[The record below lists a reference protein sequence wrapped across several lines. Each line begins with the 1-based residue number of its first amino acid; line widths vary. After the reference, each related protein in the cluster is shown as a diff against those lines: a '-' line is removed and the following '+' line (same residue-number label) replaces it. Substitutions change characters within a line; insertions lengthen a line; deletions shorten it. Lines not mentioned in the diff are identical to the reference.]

1 MANSWFRFKQF
12 TIEQGKSAMK
22 VGTDGVLLGAWADVS
37 TANNILDIGAGTGL
51 IALMLAQRSPLSNI
65 TAIEIDHLASEQALE
80 NFQNSP
86 WSNRLSLF
94 NQSVQTY
101 AKDTSRS
108 FDLIVSNPPYFENI
122 STSDNT
128 QRQIARHTNTLSF
141 EELLEAVQK
150 LLMADGVFSV
160 ILPYSHKPTFVE
172 LAKQQSLFLNKVTHV
187 YPTNKSEIKRMLL
200 SFSFKDIE
208 IKQDSLVIEPEQ
220 RHQYSKEYIQMTKDF
235 YLNF

>member
-1 MANSWFRFKQF
+1 
-12 TIEQGKSAMK
+12 MK
-22 VGTDGVLLGAWADVS
+22 VGTDGVLLGAWVDISSV
-37 TANNILDIGAGTGL
+37 TNILDIGTGTGL
-51 IALMLAQRSPLSNI
+51 IALMLAQRTPLSNI

-94 NQSVQTY
+94 NQSVQIY

-122 STSDNT
+122 LTSDNT

-141 EELLEAVQK
+141 EELLEVVRK
-150 LLMADGVFSV
+150 LLMANGIFSV
-160 ILPYSHKPTFVE
+160 ILPYSLKSTFVE
-172 LAKQQSLFLNKVTHV
+172 LAKQQSLFLNKITHV
-187 YPTNKSEIKRMLL
+187 YPTNKSEIKRVLL
-200 SFSFKDIE
+200 SFSFKKTE
-208 IKQDSLVIEPEQ
+208 IKKDALVIEPDK
-220 RHQYSKEYIQMTKDF
+220 RHQYSKEYIQMTEDF

>member
-22 VGTDGVLLGAWADVS
+22 VGTDGVLLGAWVDISSV
-37 TANNILDIGAGTGL
+37 TNILDIGTGTGL
-51 IALMLAQRSPLSNI
+51 IALMLAQRTPLSNI

-94 NQSVQTY
+94 NQSVQIY

-122 STSDNT
+122 LTSDNT

-141 EELLEAVQK
+141 EELLEVVRK
-150 LLMADGVFSV
+150 LLMANGIFSV
-160 ILPYSHKPTFVE
+160 ILPYSLKSTFVE
-172 LAKQQSLFLNKVTHV
+172 LAKQQSLFLNKITHV
-187 YPTNKSEIKRMLL
+187 YSTNKSEIKRVLL
-200 SFSFKDIE
+200 SFSFKKTE
-208 IKQDSLVIEPEQ
+208 IKKDALVIEPDK
-220 RHQYSKEYIQMTKDF
+220 RHQYSKEYIQMTEDF